1 MHTQSAPSR
10 RANFCLLI
18 AGGAALIVL
27 NAGLI
32 RWAVRPMFIALRD
45 LFEAGH
51 QQGFDQGW
59 NERGEQPLRPVSILD
74 DYRAES
80 S

>member
-1 MHTQSAPSR
+1 MHTRLARSR
-10 RANFCLLI
+10 RSDFFFLTV
-18 AGGAALIVL
+18 GGAVL
-27 NAGLI
+27 VAGNAALI

-59 NERGEQPLRPVSILD
+59 NERGEQPVRPVTILD